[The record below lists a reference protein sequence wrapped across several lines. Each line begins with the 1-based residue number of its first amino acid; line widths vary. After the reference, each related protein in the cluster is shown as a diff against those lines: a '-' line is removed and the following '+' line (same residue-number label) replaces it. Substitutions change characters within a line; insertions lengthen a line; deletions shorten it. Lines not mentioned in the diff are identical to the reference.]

1 MKSKSKVT
9 IIIVCQIAL
18 ILGSFLTLAIFESQT
33 ALLGNSINVAGKNRF
48 LASQLVDEI
57 KDHVFLENPSANP
70 DNKLIAL
77 EENIFLLKNGG
88 MLNENQIPNLDKKFE
103 KDWIIVQESFIGLK
117 TEYVEFKNRDSLN
130 LTFQDMEGIE
140 LEFNLFIQ
148 SSDNLVEEMAADVKA
163 LADRLVLLEII
174 LLMINV
180 AVHIG
185 LIILIIKIFEN
196 EFKRARKV
204 EKLATIGELAARL
217 AHDMRTPLS
226 NLNMSLK
233 LIGQKITEKSEQ
245 EKLKIMEKAI
255 ERLSHQ
261 VNDVMDFV
269 RTKDP
274 TLSIWNLN
282 SILEDSISTVQIP
295 NEIKI
300 TLPEQNLSIV
310 CDKEQFE
317 IMFINLIKNS
327 IESIKEKGF
336 IKFDFEETKEEII
349 IKIEDSGGGIP
360 EEYLDQIFDPLVTL
374 KDRGTGLG
382 LASCQNIVKVH
393 GGTISAKNNPT
404 TFTIILPK
412 SSSGFSHRFAQ

>member
-9 IIIVCQIAL
+9 IIITCQIAL

-48 LASQLVDEI
+48 LASQVVDEI
-57 KDHVFLENPSANP
+57 KDYAFLENPTASP
-70 DNKLIAL
+70 DSKLIAL

-88 MLNENQIPNLDKKFE
+88 MLNENQIPALDKKFE
-103 KDWIIVQESFIGLK
+103 KDWMIVQENFVGLK
-117 TEYVEFKNRDSLN
+117 NEYLKFKNRDTLN
-130 LTFQDMEGIE
+130 RTFQDMDGIE

-148 SSDNLVEEMAADVKA
+148 SSDNLVGQMGDHVKS
-163 LADRLVLLEII
+163 LSDRLVLFQII
-174 LLMINV
+174 LLIVNV
-180 AVHIG
+180 SVHLG
-185 LIILIIKIFEN
+185 LVILIIKIFEK
-196 EFKRARKV
+196 EFKKAQKI

-226 NLNMSLK
+226 NLNMGLK
-233 LIGQKITEKSEQ
+233 LIEQKITEKSER
-245 EKLKIMEKAI
+245 EKLKIMERAT

-261 VNDVMDFV
+261 VNEVMDFV

-282 SILEDSISTVQIP
+282 SILEESISTLQIP

-300 TLPEQNLSIV
+300 TMPGQNLSIV
-310 CDKEQFE
+310 CDKDQFE

-327 IESIKEKGF
+327 IDAIKEKGF
-336 IKFDFEETKEEII
+336 IKFDFEETKEEIT
-349 IKIEDSGGGIP
+349 IKIEDSGGGVP
-360 EEYLDQIFDPLVTL
+360 VEYLDQIFDPLVTL
-374 KDRGTGLG
+374 KNRGTGLG
-382 LASCQNIVKVH
+382 LASCQNIVKIH
-393 GGTISAKNNPT
+393 GGTISVKNDPT

-412 SSSGFSHRFAQ
+412 SSTGSKI

>member
-9 IIIVCQIAL
+9 IIIICQITL

-57 KDHVFLENPSANP
+57 KDYAFLENPSASP
-70 DNKLIAL
+70 DSKLIAL

-88 MLNENQIPNLDKKFE
+88 ILNENQIPNLDKKFE
-103 KDWIIVQESFIGLK
+103 KDWMIVHESFIGLK
-117 TEYVEFKNRDSLN
+117 TEYVEFKNRNTLN

-140 LEFNLFIQ
+140 REFNSFIQ
-148 SSDNLVEEMAADVKA
+148 SSDNLVEQMGVDVKT
-163 LADRLVLLEII
+163 LSDRLVLLQII
-174 LLMINV
+174 FLMVNV

-185 LIILIIKIFEN
+185 LILLIIKIFEN
-196 EFKRARKV
+196 EFKRTQKV

-226 NLNMSLK
+226 NLNMGLK
-233 LIGQKITEKSEQ
+233 LIDQKITEKSER
-245 EKLKIMEKAI
+245 EKLKIMEKAT

-282 SILEDSISTVQIP
+282 SILEESISTVQIP
-295 NEIKI
+295 DEIKV
-300 TLPEQNLSIV
+300 TMPEQNLSIV

-317 IMFINLIKNS
+317 ILFINLIKNS

-336 IKFDFEETKEEII
+336 IKFDFKETKEKIT

-360 EEYLDQIFDPLVTL
+360 EEYLDQIFNPLVTL
-374 KDRGTGLG
+374 KNRGTGLG
-382 LASCQNIVKVH
+382 LASCQNIVKIH
-393 GGTISAKNNPT
+393 GGTISVKNNPT

-412 SSSGFSHRFAQ
+412 SGIGSKI

>member
-9 IIIVCQIAL
+9 IIIICQITL

-57 KDHVFLENPSANP
+57 KDYAFLENPSASP
-70 DNKLIAL
+70 DSKLIAL

-103 KDWIIVQESFIGLK
+103 KDWMIMYEGFIGLK
-117 TEYVEFKNRDSLN
+117 TEYVEFKNRDTLN
-130 LTFQDMEGIE
+130 LTFQDLEGIE
-140 LEFNLFIQ
+140 LEFNSFIQ
-148 SSDNLVEEMAADVKA
+148 SSDNLVEEMGEHVKT
-163 LADRLVLLEII
+163 LADRLVLLQII
-174 LLMINV
+174 LSMVNI

-196 EFKRARKV
+196 EFKRTQKV

-226 NLNMSLK
+226 NLNMGLK
-233 LIGQKITEKSEQ
+233 LIDQKITEKSER
-245 EKLKIMEKAI
+245 EKLKIMEKAT

-282 SILEDSISTVQIP
+282 SILEESISTVQIP

-300 TLPEQNLSIV
+300 TMPEQNLSIV

-336 IKFDFEETKEEII
+336 IKFDFEENKEEII

-374 KDRGTGLG
+374 KNRGTGLG
-382 LASCQNIVKVH
+382 LASCQNIVKIH
-393 GGTISAKNNPT
+393 GGAISVKNNPT

-412 SSSGFSHRFAQ
+412 SSIGSKI